1 MFSFL
6 PTLRIGDAGHWA
18 SKSARPSR
26 AMIHRLQLML
36 ALLSAPMLRFCH
48 LRWVDHIRRHA
59 TLYLMALREHLCCEV
74 RAAKERPA
82 DMVGAAVM
90 VARISVGDL
99 DETPQTP
106 SGRVRSGRAGG
117 AARAGKLAA
126 EKRREIAK
134 KAAGARWR

>member
-1 MFSFL
+1 
-6 PTLRIGDAGHWA
+6 
-18 SKSARPSR
+18 
-26 AMIHRLQLML
+26 
-36 ALLSAPMLRFCH
+36 
-48 LRWVDHIRRHA
+48 
-59 TLYLMALREHLCCEV
+59 
-74 RAAKERPA
+74 
-82 DMVGAAVM
+82 MVGAAVM

-117 AARAGKLAA
+117 AARAGKLAE